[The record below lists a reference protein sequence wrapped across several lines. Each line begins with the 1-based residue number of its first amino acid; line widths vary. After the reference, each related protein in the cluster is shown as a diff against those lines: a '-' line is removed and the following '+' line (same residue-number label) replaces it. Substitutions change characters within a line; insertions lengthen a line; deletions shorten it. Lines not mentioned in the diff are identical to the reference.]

1 MTKGE
6 ENQQRISQGNTHLT
20 TFLGSHST
28 HGRYESWELAWRVRF
43 LACNVRNSP
52 NTPYT
57 EVYWTVLAVQSM
69 ATLAAPATFCV
80 ASFA

>member
-1 MTKGE
+1 MEDMKAGNWPGE
-6 ENQQRISQGNTHLT
+6 FDFWLATCATFRIL
-20 TFLGSHST
+20 
-28 HGRYESWELAWRVRF
+28 
-43 LACNVRNSP
+43 P
-52 NTPYT
+52 T